1 MDARYIRMRVELW
14 AKLLLCLTACHEP
27 TSPAASAPETA
38 REPAPA
44 QPSTPGSGKTLVTPT
59 LVTPTLNPTPVQ
71 LDGAKRR
78 ALLHGIT
85 RELDAHYVFP
95 EVATKMRAAL
105 EARAAAGD
113 YDRLS
118 DGPAF
123 ARTVTEHLRE
133 VSSDP
138 HLWVEFG
145 RPGVNP
151 LPMTPQAI
159 RERNYGFGS
168 LDYLSGEVAR
178 LAIRGFTLT
187 TDPEVREGIGRLM
200 SRVADARALIIDL
213 RDNTGGEPATVAFVA
228 SYLFDATPVHLSDIY
243 RRDDDSTQ
251 EYWTAPEVPGKRFGG
266 QKPVYVLTNKR
277 TFSAGEDFAYSL
289 QAIKRARVVGEQT
302 RGGAHPCDAF
312 PLDDSFFIV
321 VPWGRGINPT
331 TKTNWEGVGVTP
343 DVAVPEDRA
352 LETAH
357 RLAIGELAARKKPR

>member
-1 MDARYIRMRVELW
+1 MDARYIRTRVELW
-14 AKLLLCLTACHEP
+14 ATLLLCLTACHER
-27 TSPAASAPETA
+27 TSPVPSAAATA
-38 REPAPA
+38 REPTQA
-44 QPSTPGSGKTLVTPT
+44 QPSTPASGETLVSPPLGPT
-59 LVTPTLNPTPVQ
+59 AVQ
-71 LDGAKRR
+71 LDAAKRR
-78 ALLHGIT
+78 ALLDGIT

-105 EARAAAGD
+105 QARAAAGD
-113 YDRLS
+113 YDHLS

-133 VSSDP
+133 VSPDA

-145 RPGVNP
+145 RPGANV

-159 RERNYGFGS
+159 RERNFGFGA
-168 LDYLSGEVAR
+168 LDYLSGDVAR
-178 LAIRGFTLT
+178 LAIRGFTLA

-213 RDNTGGEPATVAFVA
+213 RDNSGGEPATVAFVA
-228 SYLFDATPVHLSDIY
+228 SYLFDETPVHLNDIY

-251 EYWTAPEVPGKRFGG
+251 EFWTAPEVPGKRFGG

-277 TFSAGEDFAYSL
+277 TFSGGEDLAYSL

-302 RGGAHPCDAF
+302 RGGANPCDAF
-312 PLDDSFFIV
+312 PLDESFFIV
-321 VPWGRGINPT
+321 VPWGRAINPV

-343 DVAVPEDRA
+343 DIAVPEERA

-357 RLAIGELAARKKPR
+357 RLAIADLTARNKR